1 MKLNLVRTE
10 EDIRACFP
18 VIVQLRTTLTEDK
31 FLKQVSIQQ
40 KEGYQLAFV
49 QVDEKI
55 VAVAGF
61 RIMHNLAYEKFLY
74 VDDLVTDEKNRS
86 NRYGD
91 KLFDFLI
98 AFAKKEKCNKF
109 HLDSGVQRF
118 DAHRF
123 YLRKRMDIV
132 CHHFGLKI
140 NLD

>member
-1 MKLNLVRTE
+1 MKLNLVETADE
-10 EDIRACFP
+10 LRACFP
-18 VIVQLRTTLTEDK
+18 VIAQLRTTLTEDK
-31 FLKQVSIQQ
+31 FFTQVSIQQ
-40 KEGYQLAFV
+40 KEGYQLAYI
-49 QVDEKI
+49 QVDETI

-86 NRYGD
+86 KLYGD
-91 KLFDFLI
+91 TLFDFLI
-98 AFAKKEKCNKF
+98 EFAKKEKCNRF

-132 CHHFGLKI
+132 CHHFGLKVSI
-140 NLD
+140 D